1 MPKKNTFFGA
11 NIPYADI
18 SVFYNQGTFSYFV
31 IQSMMADGEKDNDD
45 YTIVLWAIDTKGSVM
60 PGINPIMPRANSHE
74 LPAKKKVQFA
84 NGYLT
89 KRRLAALYVNGPFT
103 LELKP
108 VEYKGDKDYVS
119 FEIYN
124 ADLISLTPKALDTID
139 PSPPASF
146 ELSS

>member
-11 NIPYADI
+11 NVPYADI
-18 SVFYNQGTFSYFV
+18 AAYYTHESFFYFV
-31 IQSMMADGEKDNDD
+31 LQSMMADGEKDNDD
-45 YTIVLWAIDTKGSVM
+45 YTIALWAVDNKGTVM
-60 PGINPIMPRANSHE
+60 PGTNPIVPRANSHE
-74 LPAKKKVQFA
+74 LVAKKKVRFA
-84 NGYLT
+84 NVYLT

-124 ADLISLTPKALDTID
+124 ADLISLTPAALATID

-146 ELSS
+146 ELSV